1 MSYGTF
7 WPTVQRRI
15 SFATNFDPLAVR
27 GFKAFKTVCTHLF
40 VYTQFTGAC
49 ICLCIMW
56 SYLNP
61 TAINKLLSVLM
72 CVLNVKTN
80 R

>member
-49 ICLCIMW
+49 ICLSMHNVVISKSHGYKQIVVSTYVC
-56 SYLNP
+56 LKCE
-61 TAINKLLSVLM
+61 NK
-72 CVLNVKTN
+72 
-80 R
+80 